1 MGPALAV
8 HLIESQI
15 LREERKA
22 GTNSEC
28 PFYRGVRLIEVSVKR
43 ESTVLA
49 ELLHA
54 RPSKQHGYKK
64 IWLSMHPRNF
74 GPDKNRPYVRT
85 SSRGEISRKTNG
97 NT

>member
-54 RPSKQHGYKK
+54 RPSKQYG
-64 IWLSMHPRNF
+64 
-74 GPDKNRPYVRT
+74 
-85 SSRGEISRKTNG
+85 
-97 NT
+97 